1 MFLLFFLLTCQA
13 DFLILP
19 LNNAGSYSFHQFAAS
34 ILLYLSTRHRR
45 NSMKNSHDD
54 AGEKTGF
61 GRGVT
66 RRKFLKTM
74 GSGAAI
80 AAASDALTAR
90 GTAKAEEIK
99 PEVIVRVNLSI
110 NGLRRSLVVE
120 PRWSLL
126 YVMRAK
132 LGLSGTKVGCERGE
146 CGACTVLIDEVP
158 RYACLTLAVE
168 AQGTE
173 IVTLEGLMHGEKLGE
188 VQQAFVE
195 HDAFQ
200 CGYCTPGQIMSA
212 EGLLRSNPAP
222 KPDAIRRAMS
232 GNLCRCGAYAH
243 IHKAIGRAAELK
255 GTKGGAS

>member
-1 MFLLFFLLTCQA
+1 
-13 DFLILP
+13 
-19 LNNAGSYSFHQFAAS
+19 
-34 ILLYLSTRHRR
+34 
-45 NSMKNSHDD
+45 MKNDRDH
-54 AGEKTGF
+54 AGKKTGF
-61 GRGVT
+61 GRGIT
-66 RRKFLKTM
+66 RRRFLKTM

-80 AAASDALTAR
+80 TAASDALTAP
-90 GTAKAEEIK
+90 GTAKAEVIK
-99 PEVIVRVNLSI
+99 PEVILRVNLSI
-110 NGLRRSLVVE
+110 NGLRRSLAVE

-126 YVMRAK
+126 YVLREK
-132 LGLSGTKVGCERGE
+132 LGLTATKVGCERGE

-168 AQGTE
+168 AQGSE
-173 IVTLEGLMHGEKLGE
+173 IVTLEGLMHGERLGV

-222 KPDAIRRAMS
+222 KPDEIRRAMS

-243 IHKAIGRAAELK
+243 IYRAVGRAAELK
-255 GTKGGAS
+255 GAKGGAS